1 MDRVENAVVGI
12 YDVHTAAEAAIRSLQ
27 ESGFGMEKISV
38 AGTDDPTG
46 SQTIG
51 YYQGCSGMKYWGAL
65 EEFWGPLW
73 GLLSGWAFLSVPG
86 IGPVLVAG
94 PLAGWAVAT
103 LDNAAVFG
111 GLTPLGAGLYSIG
124 ISQEGVLACESAVR
138 IGKYL
143 VLVHGTARE
152 VSKAKVILNLA
163 TAVGE
168 GRQTPDGARPVQR
181 TEPEASRSAS
191 NHT

>member
-1 MDRVENAVVGI
+1 MERTENAVVGI
-12 YDVHTAAEAAIRSLQ
+12 YDVPTGAEAAIRSLQ
-27 ESGFGMEKISV
+27 ESGFGPEKISV

-65 EEFWGPLW
+65 KEFWGPLW
-73 GLLSGWAFLSVPG
+73 GVLSGWAFLSVPG

-94 PLAGWAVAT
+94 PLAGWTVAT

-111 GLTPLGAGLYSIG
+111 GLSALGAGLYSIG
-124 ISQEGVLACESAVR
+124 ISREGVSACESAVR
-138 IGKYL
+138 NGKYL
-143 VLVHGTARE
+143 VLVHGTAKE
-152 VSKAKVILNLA
+152 VSKAKVILNLD

-168 GRQTPDGARPVQR
+168 GGQTSHDARVLQR
-181 TEPEASRSAS
+181 AAREALILAFNRA
-191 NHT
+191 